1 MLVLPRFMRLCR
13 KSPESLPFSFIWFHS
28 RTPWS
33 CLGYLTISFDSLC
46 LSKRCGA
53 IPRGSP
59 KIKTW
64 VQQNKQTKKMYS
76 IVIQA
81 DVPFFQFFLT
91 CGGSKGRGSA
101 NVSLKLQ
108 PCAQILWSGLIVLFS
123 VLLGIEGDKRLV
135 LSDNGSS
142 NLSLVRLALEHRDRA
157 EVQPLSWGKTDSY
170 LSCFNISL
178 LTSLLTLAFVL
189 VLGQDQ
195 WNNDNCL
202 KNT

>member
-1 MLVLPRFMRLCR
+1 MLVSPRFTRLCR

-46 LSKRCGA
+46 LWKRCGA

-64 VQQNKQTKKMYS
+64 VQQNKTKKVQHCYTGRCT
-76 IVIQA
+76 VFL
-81 DVPFFQFFLT
+81 FFVLFFT

-108 PCAQILWSGLIVLFS
+108 PCAQILRSDLLVLFS

-142 NLSLVRLALEHRDRA
+142 NLSFVRLALEHRDRA
-157 EVQPLSWGKTDSY
+157 EVQPLSWGKSNSY
-170 LSCFNISL
+170 FSCFNISL
-178 LTSLLTLAFVL
+178 LTSLLTSAFVL
-189 VLGQDQ
+189 VLEQDQ
-195 WNNDNCL
+195 
-202 KNT
+202 

>member
-1 MLVLPRFMRLCR
+1 MLVSPRFTRLCW
-13 KSPESLPFSFIWFHS
+13 KSPDLFLSSDSIVGHLG
-28 RTPWS
+28 S

-46 LSKRCGA
+46 LWKRCGA

-64 VQQNKQTKKMYS
+64 VQQNKTKSTALLYRQ
-76 IVIQA
+76 IFQGFCFL
-81 DVPFFQFFLT
+81 FFFT
-91 CGGSKGRGSA
+91 CGGSKGRGSV

-108 PCAQILWSGLIVLFS
+108 PCAQILRSDLLVLFS
-123 VLLGIEGDKRLV
+123 VLLGIKGDKRLV

-157 EVQPLSWGKTDSY
+157 EVQPLSWGKSNSY

-178 LTSLLTLAFVL
+178 LTSLLTSAFVL

-195 WNNDNCL
+195 
-202 KNT
+202 

>member
-1 MLVLPRFMRLCR
+1 MLVSPRFTRLCW

-46 LSKRCGA
+46 LWKRCDA

-64 VQQNKQTKKMYS
+64 VQQNKTKSTALLYRQ
-76 IVIQA
+76 IFQG
-81 DVPFFQFFLT
+81 FFVFVFFT
-91 CGGSKGRGSA
+91 CGGSKGRGSV

-108 PCAQILWSGLIVLFS
+108 PCAQILRSDLLVLFS
-123 VLLGIEGDKRLV
+123 VLLGIKGDKRLV

-157 EVQPLSWGKTDSY
+157 EVQPLSWGKSHSY

-178 LTSLLTLAFVL
+178 LTSLLTSAFVL

-195 WNNDNCL
+195 
-202 KNT
+202 

>member
-1 MLVLPRFMRLCR
+1 MLVSPRFTRLCW

-46 LSKRCGA
+46 LWKRCGA

-64 VQQNKQTKKMYS
+64 VQQNKTKSTALLYRQMYRFS
-76 IVIQA
+76 RVFLFL
-81 DVPFFQFFLT
+81 FFVFFT

-108 PCAQILWSGLIVLFS
+108 PCAQILQSDLLVLFS
-123 VLLGIEGDKRLV
+123 VLLGIKGDKRLV

-157 EVQPLSWGKTDSY
+157 EVQPLSWGKSNSY

-178 LTSLLTLAFVL
+178 LTSLLTSAFVL

-195 WNNDNCL
+195 
-202 KNT
+202 

>member
-1 MLVLPRFMRLCR
+1 MLVSPRFTRLCW

-46 LSKRCGA
+46 LWKRCGA

-64 VQQNKQTKKMYS
+64 VQQNKKYS

-81 DVPFFQFFLT
+81 DFPGFFCFLFFFT
-91 CGGSKGRGSA
+91 CGGSKGRGSV

-108 PCAQILWSGLIVLFS
+108 PCAQILRSDLLVLFS
-123 VLLGIEGDKRLV
+123 VLLGIKGDKRLV

-157 EVQPLSWGKTDSY
+157 EVQPLSWGKSNSY

-178 LTSLLTLAFVL
+178 LTSLLTSAFVL

-195 WNNDNCL
+195 
-202 KNT
+202 